1 VDLQSKDNSVHGM
14 KIGCISPSS
23 LGLLLVRN
31 CMHGSAKA
39 NPLGLLVT
47 FSAIRQNLETK
58 FYLHIQRSYLHRF
71 AKFLLAA
78 LTYQTSASSWRSAT
92 TVFSIESA
100 TTHNMSGTA
109 FCRTVQPY
117 ASQNYDLR
125 PRQHDRQL
133 PTNASHIMHCN
144 FTTRILY
151 KDAY

>member
-1 VDLQSKDNSVHGM
+1 MNYWMHLSFVIRPTVGKKLYTWFGKRLTLWDFSDIFSY
-14 KIGCISPSS
+14 PSEFRNEI
-23 LGLLLVRN
+23 LL
-31 CMHGSAKA
+31 
-39 NPLGLLVT
+39 
-47 FSAIRQNLETK
+47 
-58 FYLHIQRSYLHRF
+58 QRSYLRRF

-125 PRQHDRQL
+125 PCQHDRQS
-133 PTNASHIMHCN
+133 PTNASHLMHCN